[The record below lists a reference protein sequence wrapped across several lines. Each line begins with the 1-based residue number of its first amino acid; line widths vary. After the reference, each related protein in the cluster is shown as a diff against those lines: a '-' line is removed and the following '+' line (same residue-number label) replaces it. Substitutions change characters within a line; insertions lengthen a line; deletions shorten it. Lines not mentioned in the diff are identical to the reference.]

1 MLCVCPLTNGADCYY
16 NRRLCFWREYRAPT
30 PRFDYEHSPG
40 TPTGKEPTE
49 NPMAIYPSPDK
60 LDEQESKFALVILA
74 AKRARQVKDGARR
87 LTDSKSTN
95 PLTVGLEEI
104 AAGAIIARQVDD
116 PTVTAYRDA
125 LRPNEPTLE
134 DIIGAG
140 PVLAIESESDS
151 ASQLAALRRAGS
163 DDDDLGD
170 NDDEDEVR
178 PVDAF
183 ALDSSGLMMDPD
195 EDDEEDSPPGM
206 DEEDE

>member
-1 MLCVCPLTNGADCYY
+1 
-16 NRRLCFWREYRAPT
+16 
-30 PRFDYEHSPG
+30 
-40 TPTGKEPTE
+40 
-49 NPMAIYPSPDK
+49 MAIYPSPDK

-104 AAGAIIARQVDD
+104 AAGAIIARQVEDA
-116 PTVTAYRDA
+116 TVTAYRDA
-125 LRPNEPTLE
+125 LKPNEPTLE

-140 PVLAIESESDS
+140 PVLAIESETSDS
-151 ASQLAALRRAGS
+151 ASQLAALRRAEG

-170 NDDEDEVR
+170 NDDDDEAL

-183 ALDSSGLMMDPD
+183 TLNASGLMMDPD
-195 EDDEEDSPPGM
+195 DEDEENPPGM

>member
-1 MLCVCPLTNGADCYY
+1 
-16 NRRLCFWREYRAPT
+16 
-30 PRFDYEHSPG
+30 
-40 TPTGKEPTE
+40 
-49 NPMAIYPSPDK
+49 MAIYPSPDK
-60 LDEQESKFALVILA
+60 LDLHESKFALVILA

-104 AAGAIIARQVDD
+104 AAGAIIARVVDD
-116 PTVTAYRDA
+116 AAVTAYRDA

-140 PVLAIESESDS
+140 PVLAIESDVSDS
-151 ASQLAALRRAGS
+151 ASQLAALRRDTG
-163 DDDDLGD
+163 DDDDM
-170 NDDEDEVR
+170 NDDDDDEVR

-183 ALDSSGLMMDPD
+183 TLDASGLMMDPD
-195 EDDEEDSPPGM
+195 DDEEENAPGM